1 MSEHN
6 DLLPLRSPEE
16 GGPAFELVRRGYDR
30 DQVENHL
37 GWLEDQLRNAEI
49 ARDAAEHA
57 AASAAA
63 EAETAREAL
72 ESGRPE
78 WHELGERITQI
89 LTLAE
94 DQGAEI
100 RLQRTREAEQL
111 LADTRE
117 AADQADRTHTA
128 QLQSAREASDREVAD
143 AHAFAEQTVAAAQAH
158 AEQTVASAEAHAEQ
172 TVASAQALAEK
183 TVADADAE
191 AQRLLTQAQQQTT
204 ELDRAS
210 SRRLADLERQRDAV
224 NAQLTRLHEALAS
237 ALSPAISLK
246 DAPAAAPESAVPAPA
261 DPGYED
267 EYTAPGDDDD
277 YAGSASTSAASSS
290 PREPRGRS

>member
-37 GWLEDQLRNAEI
+37 GWLEDQLRSAEI

-100 RLQRTREAEQL
+100 RTQRTREAEQL
-111 LADTRE
+111 LADTSAAAEE
-117 AADQADRTHTA
+117 AERVQGA
-128 QLQSAREASDREVAD
+128 QLRAAKEASDREIAE
-143 AHAFAEQTVAAAQAH
+143 ARAFAEQTVANAQAL
-158 AEQTVASAEAHAEQ
+158 AEQTVASAEAHAE
-172 TVASAQALAEK
+172 K
-183 TVADADAE
+183 TVADAQALAQTTVADAQDE
-191 AQRLLTQAQQQTT
+191 ADRTLTRAQQQTA
-204 ELDRAS
+204 ELERAA

-224 NAQLTRLHEALAS
+224 NSQLTRLHEALAS
-237 ALSPAISLK
+237 ALSPAISIQ
-246 DAPAAAPESAVPAPA
+246 DAPQVAAAPESAVPAPA

-267 EYTAPGDDDD
+267 EYTGQGDED
-277 YAGSASTSAASSS
+277 YAGSTAASGAA
-290 PREPRGRS
+290 REPRTRK